1 MRYTT
6 NMPEQQEKPSKR
18 HIRKTVHELFP
29 TASALE
35 EQIRVLQ
42 GIVSQG
48 GPLADHW
55 RPTLE
60 TLMSQREHT
69 VKTKHRLHRTQ

>member
-6 NMPEQQEKPSKR
+6 SMPEQQE
-18 HIRKTVHELFP
+18 TFP
-29 TASALE
+29 TPSALE
-35 EQIRVLQ
+35 EQICAIQR
-42 GIVSQG
+42 IVDQG